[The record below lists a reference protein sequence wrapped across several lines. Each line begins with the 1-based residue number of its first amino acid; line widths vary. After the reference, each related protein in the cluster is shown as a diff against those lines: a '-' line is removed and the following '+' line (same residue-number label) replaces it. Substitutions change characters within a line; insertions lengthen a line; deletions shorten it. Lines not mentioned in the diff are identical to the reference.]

1 MMKLWRLCETHARP
15 LSIFLSQR
23 QWINLQ
29 AKFWNIGDEL
39 SGVNLK
45 KPKGLLKFAKLL
57 THKNN
62 WKGQCRQGSCE
73 TPEEKVFVARQQY
86 GQVWHSSYTD
96 GCIIFLKLDAI
107 RLLGTQETDFR
118 NIVDAYPKWNNN
130 NKFPLLK
137 ISEVCSASLLF
148 PCNQETL
155 IRNRKGSGL
164 CWMMFLPHPCANMV
178 K

>member
-118 NIVDAYPKWNNN
+118 NIVDAYPKRVSEM
-130 NKFPLLK
+130 KYHPLPK
-137 ISEVCSASLLF
+137 HRWGPLF
-148 PCNQETL
+148 
-155 IRNRKGSGL
+155 GAAV
-164 CWMMFLPHPCANMV
+164 FLYIPQH
-178 K
+178 KTF